1 MEPVI
6 ERLELAA
13 DDALLNTVSLL
24 QRQLRDLVVTAA
36 NEAPRPAPVT
46 RMRARE
52 ILRARAMRARFF
64 NPKLF
69 ADPAWDMLLDMCR
82 AHHEGHQV
90 SVTSLCLASGVPS
103 TTALRWVRLLE
114 DEGLIDR
121 TIVSEVP
128 PWVEYSLTSKGA
140 DLRRAIHGIDRWAD
154 RWASQQ

>member
-114 DEGLIDR
+114 DEGLIERHHDPRDGRR
-121 TIVSEVP
+121 TFLE
-128 PWVEYSLTSKGA
+128 LTTKATEAEEAYFAAVG
-140 DLRRAIHGIDRWAD
+140 DVQPL
-154 RWASQQ
+154 